1 MAKLALIK
9 EGMNFATK
17 QIAAGISAFAPVL
30 TEELHVFRTFLLTHE
45 VEEEEDADDEESLNG
60 DGDGD
65 ENDNIIELLG
75 GNASDLAVGS
85 ATGNAIL
92 QALSTLSVP
101 VLDPVFPE
109 VLAPGVSCW
118 KFPKEISQGFYK
130 GRNGSNAC
138 SLISILL
145 GYALSFQ
152 KVPPPECQSCIASA
166 IVEVLCGC
174 IEIGNRVYN
183 FCRES
188 LPSRYLSI
196 QEAASVLEMWC
207 TMDVGDNLPVRLK
220 DHHVMSTVSGQL
232 KEAISSCNAFTA
244 FLILNDKT
252 SLFYFTDSIV
262 MYIDTHCHGP
272 SGAVVL
278 TAEEK
283 ELDSFC
289 TNVWELES
297 NDETTYGNLVFVDF

>member
-30 TEELHVFRTFLLTHE
+30 TEELDVFRKYLLTHE
-45 VEEEEDADDEESLNG
+45 VEEEEDVDDEESLNG

-65 ENDNIIELLG
+65 ENENIIELIG

-85 ATGNAIL
+85 ATGNLIL

-101 VLDPVFPE
+101 VLDSVFPE
-109 VLAPGVSCW
+109 VLTPGVSCW
-118 KFPKEISQGFYK
+118 KFPKEISQGLYK

-152 KVPPPECQSCIASA
+152 KVAPPECQSCITSA
-166 IVEVLCGC
+166 IVDVLCIC
-174 IEIGNRVYN
+174 IEIGNRVYD
-183 FCRES
+183 FFRES

-244 FLILNDKT
+244 FLILNNKT
-252 SLFYFTDSIV
+252 SLFYFTGSVV

-272 SGAVVL
+272 SGAVVVV
-278 TAEEK
+278 AEEK

-289 TNVWELES
+289 TNVWELEC
-297 NDETTYGNLVFVDF
+297 NDESTYGNLVFVDF

>member
-65 ENDNIIELLG
+65 ENDNIIEFLG

-145 GYALSFQ
+145 GYALSFL
-152 KVPPPECQSCIASA
+152 KSSAPGVPIMYCKCHRRG
-166 IVEVLCGC
+166 IVWLYRNWQPSLQFLSGEFTFKIPLNPRGC
-174 IEIGNRVYN
+174 
-183 FCRES
+183 
-188 LPSRYLSI
+188 
-196 QEAASVLEMWC
+196 
-207 TMDVGDNLPVRLK
+207 
-220 DHHVMSTVSGQL
+220 
-232 KEAISSCNAFTA
+232 
-244 FLILNDKT
+244 
-252 SLFYFTDSIV
+252 
-262 MYIDTHCHGP
+262 
-272 SGAVVL
+272 
-278 TAEEK
+278 
-283 ELDSFC
+283 
-289 TNVWELES
+289 
-297 NDETTYGNLVFVDF
+297 

>member
-30 TEELHVFRTFLLTHE
+30 TEELHVFRNFLLTHE
-45 VEEEEDADDEESLNG
+45 VEEEEDADDKESLNG

-65 ENDNIIELLG
+65 ENDNIIEFLG
-75 GNASDLAVGS
+75 GNASDLEVGS

-118 KFPKEISQGFYK
+118 KFPREISQGFYK

-196 QEAASVLEMWC
+196 
-207 TMDVGDNLPVRLK
+207 
-220 DHHVMSTVSGQL
+220 
-232 KEAISSCNAFTA
+232 
-244 FLILNDKT
+244 
-252 SLFYFTDSIV
+252 
-262 MYIDTHCHGP
+262 
-272 SGAVVL
+272 
-278 TAEEK
+278 
-283 ELDSFC
+283 
-289 TNVWELES
+289 
-297 NDETTYGNLVFVDF
+297 

>member
-30 TEELHVFRTFLLTHE
+30 TEELHVFRNFLLTHE

-152 KVPPPECQSCIASA
+152 KFRPRSANHVLQVPS
-166 IVEVLCGC
+166 
-174 IEIGNRVYN
+174 
-183 FCRES
+183 
-188 LPSRYLSI
+188 
-196 QEAASVLEMWC
+196 
-207 TMDVGDNLPVRLK
+207 
-220 DHHVMSTVSGQL
+220 
-232 KEAISSCNAFTA
+232 
-244 FLILNDKT
+244 
-252 SLFYFTDSIV
+252 
-262 MYIDTHCHGP
+262 
-272 SGAVVL
+272 
-278 TAEEK
+278 
-283 ELDSFC
+283 
-289 TNVWELES
+289 
-297 NDETTYGNLVFVDF
+297 